1 MTYVHCI
8 SSDVESQHNS
18 RKGVPKRRLS
28 RNNSAKKNNGSFR
41 GGSLKNVMEE
51 EVEAD
56 MQSLSNHDDE
66 SGGTIKGNDI
76 KQTRRRGISRNNSGK
91 RRVAPIMN
99 SEDDNTSHAPARR
112 LSRGNSARNG
122 SFRGGSL
129 KNVLEDKEADDM
141 DSVNLGDSN
150 EKNAEVPGERRRS
163 YPPSSARSD
172 SFRTNSLRSI
182 RLCNSTSSLSSC
194 ASSSLH
200 QGSSLTIM
208 DFRQNS
214 SRYSV
219 GSSSDADRDSSSN
232 NVSSML
238 DSTDL
243 DCCWGDMSCRNMT
256 GHPVLSRM
264 AMASMEGR
272 GDSMGSSAFLNWVN
286 QGGEGG
292 TNDNKAK
299 SKCLKSNHSQVT
311 RTTPTA
317 KPKRSRRLFKQIRR
331 LSSGLGLTGGIPRRS
346 WNESTED
353 DPHRRSTINASNTAD
368 GDINI
373 GKGKNESRADGDP
386 RTLRRRSNASA
397 PIDEIENKF
406 DISPSYVI
414 AEPPANNNTRTSRR
428 RRFLDRL
435 SKSLT
440 SSFRRSSMDDNN
452 DPNATKASSR
462 RLRNSTGNM
471 VASEDL
477 DDDYL

>member
-1 MTYVHCI
+1 MTYACTCI
-8 SSDVESQHNS
+8 TDVESKHNS

-56 MQSLSNHDDE
+56 MQNLSNHDDE
-66 SGGTIKGNDI
+66 SGGTRKGNDI

-91 RRVAPIMN
+91 RRVAPITN
-99 SEDDNTSHAPARR
+99 SEDDNTTHVPTRR
-112 LSRGNSARNG
+112 LSRGNSASRNG

-129 KNVLEDKEADDM
+129 KNVLEDKEADM
-141 DSVNLGDSN
+141 DSVNLGGND
-150 EKNAEVPGERRRS
+150 ETNAEVSGERRRS

-200 QGSSLTIM
+200 HGSSLTIM

-406 DISPSYVI
+406 DKSPSYVI
-414 AEPPANNNTRTSRR
+414 SGPPANNNTRTSRR

>member
-1 MTYVHCI
+1 
-8 SSDVESQHNS
+8 
-18 RKGVPKRRLS
+18 
-28 RNNSAKKNNGSFR
+28 
-41 GGSLKNVMEE
+41 MEE

-66 SGGTIKGNDI
+66 SGGTRKGNDI

-99 SEDDNTSHAPARR
+99 SEDDNTSHVPTRR

-129 KNVLEDKEADDM
+129 KNVMEDKEADM
-141 DSVNLGDSN
+141 DSVNLGDN
-150 EKNAEVPGERRRS
+150 DENNAEVPGECRRS

-200 QGSSLTIM
+200 HGSSLTVM

-219 GSSSDADRDSSSN
+219 GSSSDADSSSN

-243 DCCWGDMSCRNMT
+243 DCCWGDLSCRNMT

-264 AMASMEGR
+264 AMASMESR

-286 QGGEGG
+286 QGGDGV

-299 SKCLKSNHSQVT
+299 SKCLKSDRSQVP

-317 KPKRSRRLFKQIRR
+317 KPKRSRKLFKQIRR

-353 DPHRRSTINASNTAD
+353 DPHGRSTINVSNIAD

-373 GKGKNESRADGDP
+373 GKGKNESCGDGDP
-386 RTLRRRSNASA
+386 STLRRRSNVSA
-397 PIDEIENKF
+397 FIAEIDNKF

-414 AEPPANNNTRTSRR
+414 AEPPANNKIRTSRR

-452 DPNATKASSR
+452 DHNATKASSR